1 MDHSEEE
8 WEGKDIYITLDDEFW
23 SSNTLVKNNQCDE
36 ENVYRL
42 VNEIRQEQNL
52 PQFSIEAWK
61 TGETNILTGNALYL
75 TLKDVLPSS
84 EWSDDLLQD
93 ICRSQAI
100 INRCQW
106 GINDLFRRI
115 LDFDETV
122 TTTYKFMRFR
132 VFRPSLTISLGDI
145 DVHTWY
151 RSVSSF
157 YTNGYLYGLN
167 DPNNISPHCY
177 AEPIEM
183 PNLECFDYIY
193 NHWQATA
200 FGQKQKEITKKG
212 DADWEEILFLSSE
225 KIYSMT
231 NKIIDELLNA
241 MSKDQSEKINLSEKG
256 FQLTKYPVY
265 SETTENS
272 LLVCRVTLTKKIP
285 PTSNTKESNA
295 EKFLMIESHDTKKET
310 DFLTTH
316 NLEMICPLYVLH
328 TNHYV
333 QSENA

>member
-23 SSNTLVKNNQCDE
+23 NSNTLVKNNQCDE

-75 TLKDVLPSS
+75 TLKDMLPSP

-93 ICRSQAI
+93 VSKRQAI
-100 INRCQW
+100 VNRCQW
-106 GINDLFRRI
+106 GINDLFFRI

-122 TTTYKFMRFR
+122 TTTYKYLRFR

-145 DVHTWY
+145 DVHTFY
-151 RSVSSF
+151 RSVSNL
-157 YTNGYLYGLN
+157 YTNGYFCGLN
-167 DPNNISPHCY
+167 DPYNISPHGY
-177 AEPIEM
+177 AQPFEM
-183 PNLECFDYIY
+183 PTLEYFDCIY
-193 NHWQATA
+193 NHGQATS
-200 FGQKQKEITKKG
+200 FRQKQKELIKKG
-212 DADWEEILFLSSE
+212 GPSWEEILFVSGENLQ
-225 KIYSMT
+225 SMK
-231 NKIIDELLNA
+231 NNMVDKLLKD

-256 FQLTKYPVY
+256 FQLTRYPVY
-265 SETTENS
+265 SETTENC
-272 LLVCRVTLTKKIP
+272 LLVCRVILTQKIP
-285 PTSNTKESNA
+285 LTEESNA
-295 EKFLMIESHDTKKET
+295 AKFLMIESHVTTNET
-310 DFLTTH
+310 NVLKTYD
-316 NLEMICPLYVLH
+316 LETICPLYVLH
-328 TNHYV
+328 TNHKV